1 MQQQKLPFTNL
12 IQKCSTKQPKNKNSR
27 VLGKKKVPKISKTYP
42 QEMIGE
48 RKFSHYETGDSG
60 VQIQVRKKERKK
72 ESERASERERQ
83 RVCVVSTNRN

>member
-12 IQKCSTKQPKNKNSR
+12 IQKMQHKRTPKKEFQSSR
-27 VLGKKKVPKISKTYP
+27 KKGPKKILKKSKTYP

-48 RKFSHYETGDSG
+48 RKFSHYETADSG

-72 ESERASERERQ
+72 ARERK
-83 RVCVVSTNRN
+83 REEAAGLCGVDK

>member
-12 IQKCSTKQPKNKNSR
+12 IQKCSTKEPKKKISR
-27 VLGKKKVPKISKTYP
+27 VLEKKKVPKISKTYP

-60 VQIQVRKKERKK
+60 VQIQVRKKERTN
-72 ESERASERERQ
+72 ERKRERERQ

>member
-12 IQKCSTKQPKNKNSR
+12 IQKMQHKRTPKKISR
-27 VLGKKKVPKISKTYP
+27 VLEKNKGPKKFPKNSKTYP

-48 RKFSHYETGDSG
+48 RKFSHYETADSG

-72 ESERASERERQ
+72 ARERK
-83 RVCVVSTNRN
+83 REEAAGLCGVDK